1 MNLMGNCPHPQALT
15 PQALTLQ
22 KKKRGV
28 GDMTHTS
35 FLKEDPSNDD
45 GTAPSSVLRPGVPF
59 PRSPL
64 DMFFL

>member
-1 MNLMGNCPHPQALT
+1 MNLMGNCPL

-28 GDMTHTS
+28 DDMTHTS

-45 GTAPSSVLRPGVPF
+45 GTAHSSVLRPRVPF
-59 PRSPL
+59 PRSP
-64 DMFFL
+64 